1 MARRFSRLK
10 YAIKLLEGTPPP
22 AGSPLANFLLF
33 QAGNPEYTPK
43 PGAGA
48 VEPRGGSII
57 RGVSPFGKPI
67 GTANA
72 NSEKVSI
79 SGRAF
84 NQVTAVGL
92 DASGT
97 GANNLNLLD
106 TFNNSGSFEAAKI
119 TVFLGPSGPGELTRS
134 TILRTQYKKRAGNS
148 YTYPFGAT
156 GTAPNDHEQ
165 TKATSLAAAIAAKDA
180 ADATNSYSCTF
191 KPERFR
197 RR

>member
-10 YAIKLLEGTPPP
+10 YAVKLLEGTTPP
-22 AGSPLANFLLF
+22 AGSALANFLLF

-43 PGAGA
+43 PAAGA
-48 VEPRGGSII
+48 VEPRGGSIV

-92 DASGT
+92 DATGT
-97 GANNLNLLD
+97 GANNLNLL
-106 TFNNSGSFEAAKI
+106 
-119 TVFLGPSGPGELTRS
+119 
-134 TILRTQYKKRAGNS
+134 
-148 YTYPFGAT
+148 
-156 GTAPNDHEQ
+156 
-165 TKATSLAAAIAAKDA
+165 
-180 ADATNSYSCTF
+180 
-191 KPERFR
+191 
-197 RR
+197 